1 MNKNKILNALMIF
14 LVLAL
19 AVGATIGVTSIKK
32 SQKGASLSETV
43 TLSTTKPTT
52 KAAKSGD
59 VVLKDGKVIS
69 EESSDD
75 ITASKSDKITA
86 SKSDEITASKSDEIT
101 ERTSVKTVNEKETK
115 KTSKKVSTTKKTN
128 TTTKSSKP
136 TTTKS
141 SKPTTTA
148 TEDVELK
155 CTIEIRCDTILNN
168 RQNLTPGKEA
178 YVPSNGIILP
188 RTTVYFEEGDTAFDV
203 LKNVCDAYGIQIEYS
218 YTPGYDSYY
227 VEGINHLYEG
237 NCGSQSG
244 WMYKVNGWFP
254 NYGCS
259 SFKMESGDNMVWC
272 YTCKGLGEDVGC
284 YMN

>member
-32 SQKGASLSETV
+32 SQKGASLFETV

-59 VVLKDGKVIS
+59 VVSKDGKVIL

-75 ITASKSDKITA
+75 ITA

-101 ERTSVKTVNEKETK
+101 ERTSVKTVNEEETK

-128 TTTKSSKP
+128 

-203 LKNVCDAYGIQIEYS
+203 LKNACDAYGIQIEYS

-272 YTCKGLGEDVGC
+272 YTCQGLGEDVGGGF
-284 YMN
+284 